1 MSRPVEWIQEKKD
14 KACEIIFTEMTKGK
28 SLRQILDKDDTLPSR
43 RLFYEWIAKDQKL
56 SNHYAQLAELRAD
69 IIFDEILE
77 IADDTTNDSVY
88 TESGKKANSEW
99 IRRSRLRVDARK
111 WILAKMNPKKFGDK
125 TDITTNGK
133 DIGQY
138 RDWTDEQLENEIKR
152 LTGK

>member
-1 MSRPVEWIQEKKD
+1 MAYSDKEKTD
-14 KACEIIFTEMTKGK
+14 LFDIICEKIINGK
-28 SLRQILDKDDTLPSR
+28 SLRNVLNEINPKISPSTFFIWLREDELKSKQYEIATKERSELVFEDILD
-43 RLFYEWIAKDQKL
+43 
-56 SNHYAQLAELRAD
+56 
-69 IIFDEILE
+69 
-77 IADDTTNDSVY
+77 IADNSANDYV
-88 TESGKKANSEW
+88 ENENGNLVLNAEN
-99 IRRSRLRVDARK
+99 IQRSRLRVDARK